1 MKKIYLYCTLAY
13 LLTGTSSFAQYTT
26 LLNFADDTTG
36 LSPYGS
42 LISDGTFL
50 YGMTTSGGTNS
61 HGTIFKIMPDGTGY
75 VQLLDFAGPTTGRN
89 PYGSLISDDTFLYGM
104 TAYGGTNNLGTIF
117 KIMPNGTGY
126 VKLLDFAG
134 TTNGSLPFG
143 SLISDG
149 TFLYGMTQNGGTND
163 MGTIFKIMPDG
174 TGYVKLLDF
183 AGATNGMNPYSSLIS
198 DDTFLYGMTYYGGT
212 NGMGTIFKIMP
223 DGTGYVKLLDF
234 AGTTNGKFPYG
245 SLISDGTFLYGMTR
259 QGGTN
264 DMGTIFKIMPDG
276 TGYVKLL
283 DFEGATNGMNPY
295 SSLISDG
302 TFLYGM
308 TQYGGTNNMGTIFK
322 IMPNGTGHVKL
333 LDFAGATNGRIP
345 LGSLISDGTF
355 LYGMTAQGGT
365 SEYGVVFKFA
375 LAVGI
380 DELSMNNNEL
390 SVYPNPASDNFT
402 ISINAVMKNALVE
415 IYTVFGAKVYSTV
428 LNNKQETINTKQFS
442 SGIYFV
448 KVGAGEK
455 LFTKKLIVE

>member
-1 MKKIYLYCTLAY
+1 MKIIYLFCTLAY

-26 LLNFADDTTG
+26 LLNFAVATTG

-174 TGYVKLLDF
+174 IGYVKLLDF
-183 AGATNGMNPYSSLIS
+183 A
-198 DDTFLYGMTYYGGT
+198 
-212 NGMGTIFKIMP
+212 
-223 DGTGYVKLLDF
+223 
-234 AGTTNGKFPYG
+234 
-245 SLISDGTFLYGMTR
+245 
-259 QGGTN
+259 
-264 DMGTIFKIMPDG
+264 
-276 TGYVKLL
+276 
-283 DFEGATNGMNPY
+283 GATNGMNPY

-390 SVYPNPASDNFT
+390 SVYPNPARGNFT

-415 IYTVFGAKVYSTV
+415 IYTVFGEKVYSTI